1 MAQKDKKTTK
11 WSSLV
16 GIKYHQKDIFGVSFA
31 RNVRGPGPCTT
42 KHKGR
47 SAAPTPCVQ
56 TGGQGSKL
64 SGWIR
69 ELEFHFILDFSKQK
83 MSPKHRIKLS
93 FQTHDLDSC
102 NAVESLHTLFEKTTW
117 WSNWIISQGNL
128 LIQTSLKLPSTTIIQ
143 IIHLDANCFPVAVGK
158 LKGPF
163 GFSDQRNPGD
173 CCWRFQ
179 VVPKVFVKDLR
190 WFPGGLAENS
200 GKTYLAHMND
210 MIAKKQSHSNKNS
223 IKKIQVFQRAKFF
236 FIGIIRLA
244 HLHLHALLIL
254 IGSMER

>member
-56 TGGQGSKL
+56 RVAKAASCRGEFVNWNSI
-64 SGWIR
+64 SSWISR
-69 ELEFHFILDFSKQK
+69 NKKCRQ
-83 MSPKHRIKLS
+83 KHRIKLS

-117 WSNWIISQGNL
+117 WSNWIISQGNI
-128 LIQTSLKLPSTTIIQ
+128 LIQTFLKLPSSTIIQ
-143 IIHLDANCFPVAVGK
+143 IIHLDANW
-158 LKGPF
+158 PF
-163 GFSDQRNPGD
+163 
-173 CCWRFQ
+173 
-179 VVPKVFVKDLR
+179 K
-190 WFPGGLAENS
+190 
-200 GKTYLAHMND
+200 
-210 MIAKKQSHSNKNS
+210 
-223 IKKIQVFQRAKFF
+223 
-236 FIGIIRLA
+236 
-244 HLHLHALLIL
+244 
-254 IGSMER
+254 